1 MGEAYA
7 EHVAIWQI
15 PNLRAVS
22 WEINTEQWFTTWT
35 CSALKRKWNIRRIKK
50 TGKFSAEDLEEA
62 IYKWGQLEWV
72 RENKAAY
79 LYKLEHVNSKRP
91 CCTLMSKPQ
100 IDQSL

>member
-1 MGEAYA
+1 MKMA
-7 EHVAIWQI
+7 HQKD
-15 PNLRAVS
+15 
-22 WEINTEQWFTTWT
+22 
-35 CSALKRKWNIRRIKK
+35 KR

-62 IYKWGQLEWV
+62 IYKLEWV

-91 CCTLMSKPQ
+91 YCMLMLKPQ